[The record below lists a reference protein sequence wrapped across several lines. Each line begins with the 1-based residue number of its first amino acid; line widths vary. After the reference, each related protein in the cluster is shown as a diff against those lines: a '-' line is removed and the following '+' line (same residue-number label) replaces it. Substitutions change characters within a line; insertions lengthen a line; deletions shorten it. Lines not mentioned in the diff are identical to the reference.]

1 MAKVFYNTTGET
13 GTTLDDFTVIAEE
26 QRNRILEYAKKH
38 PNLKFSSEDVAFLFP
53 PNTPLTS
60 IRRAVCDLKKVG
72 EITVVGKK
80 TGMFNRPIFEYQYLG
95 WRID

>member
-1 MAKVFYNTTGET
+1 MAKVFYNTTGEV
-13 GTTLDDFTVIAEE
+13 GTTLADFTVIAEE

-38 PNLKFSSEDVAFLFP
+38 PNLKFTSEDIAFLFH

-72 EITVVGKK
+72 EIIVVGKK
-80 TGMFNRPIFEYQYLG
+80 NGMFNRPIFEYCYCG
-95 WRID
+95 KV